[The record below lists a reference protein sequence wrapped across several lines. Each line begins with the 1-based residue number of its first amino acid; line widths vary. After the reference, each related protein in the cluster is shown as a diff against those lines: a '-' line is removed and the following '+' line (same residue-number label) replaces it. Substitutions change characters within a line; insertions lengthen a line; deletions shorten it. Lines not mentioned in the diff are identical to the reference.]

1 MACLCDQCAALCCR
15 YFALPIDNPETARAY
30 DDIRWYLVHENVVV
44 FIEKKHWYVG
54 VLNKCKHL
62 QDDNRCGIYET
73 RPKICREY
81 TTDNC
86 DYHGGEYDFEQL
98 FTSAEQLQEY
108 ALEKLQQAREKKRRA
123 RQRAARNNAGKQTGN
138 SAAARAG
145 KNAANGKS
153 RSPRKFGRGP
163 ILVNLPPGTGRRSP
177 APTPRPNGKT
187 NGRTLSL
194 PLLTR

>member
-15 YFALPIDNPETARAY
+15 YFALPIDNPETARAF
-30 DDIRWYLVHENVVV
+30 DDIRWYLVHQNVVV
-44 FIEKKHWYVG
+44 FIEKKQWYVG

-98 FTSAEQLQEY
+98 FTSAEQLQDY
-108 ALEKLQQAREKKRRA
+108 ALEELKKIREKKRRA
-123 RQRAARNNAGKQTGN
+123 RLRAARNAGATENARI
-138 SAAARAG
+138 SS
-145 KNAANGKS
+145 NAPASK
-153 RSPRKFGRGP
+153 RKSPRKLGRGP
-163 ILVNLPPGTGRRSP
+163 MLVNLPPSATRRPP
-177 APTPRPNGKT
+177 ATSPRPNG
-187 NGRTLSL
+187 RSLSL
-194 PLLTR
+194 PLLSR